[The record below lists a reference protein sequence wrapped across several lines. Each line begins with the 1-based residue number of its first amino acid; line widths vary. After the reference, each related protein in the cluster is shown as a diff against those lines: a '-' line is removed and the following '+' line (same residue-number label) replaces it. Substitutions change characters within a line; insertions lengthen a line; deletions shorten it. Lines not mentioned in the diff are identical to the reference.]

1 MSWWPRKLTIFDFE
15 YHPDENGLP
24 VPDCVVATTLEM
36 DDAGAVR
43 GSGSFVSCGWDEMR
57 NRPGPPWDPSPDNV
71 LVAFS
76 GHGDLQCLDRL
87 GWPRPIRFVDLMI
100 ELRNFHNGTHGVP
113 LRQGLYGYLDL
124 WGIGHPPES
133 YKSDIRD
140 LIISGQSHTRP
151 ADVLDYC
158 RSDVEITAKLVA
170 LVAARIDWRRA
181 IGHRGPFMNAISLA
195 ESRGLPV
202 DVDMVERLHR
212 HWPEIQQ
219 GARTWVNER
228 FGAEIYSDSGT
239 FTLSAMERW
248 LDSRGLLH
256 GWPRTG
262 RSGQI
267 QLDDGTIRDWSKVS
281 PEFAVLYEARRI
293 LDQGSDGLRLDIGA
307 DGRCRTWLN
316 PFGTK
321 TGRNAPRE
329 PGGYGARGGPF
340 LFAGARW
347 VRGLLKPPPGKALAY
362 IDWTSQEIQ
371 VGAAL
376 SGDENLVAC
385 YSSPD
390 PYITFARLAGAVPDG
405 ATKKTHTRERSTFKT
420 TLLGLGYGMGART
433 LAYRLGTTVHEAE
446 TLIRLH
452 RRVFARYWAWNE
464 MAVDLARRT
473 GFITNPMGWRMIVT
487 ANTSPTTLKNWPVQ
501 SAGAAMLQTAVPMI
515 ERAGVRILATVHDA
529 VLIEADQDEIESAVE
544 RATGAMESASRIV
557 TGSTLT
563 CRTDPK
569 IVRYPD
575 RYMDDDGQEMFDR
588 VVAELDRIESRARN
602 RAKTGRATGLTF
614 TGANVTI

>member
-1 MSWWPRKLTIFDFE
+1 MSWWPRKVTVFDFE
-15 YHPDENGLP
+15 YHQDENGLP
-24 VPDCVVATTLEM
+24 VPDCVVATTLEI

-43 GSGSFVSCGWDEMR
+43 GSGFFVSCGWEEMR
-57 NRPGPPWDPSPDNV
+57 TMATPPWDTSPDNV

-87 GWPRPIRFVDLMI
+87 GWPRPVRFVDLMI

-113 LRQGLYGYLDL
+113 LRQGLYGYLDR

-151 ADVLDYC
+151 AEVLEYC
-158 RSDVEITAKLVA
+158 RSDVELTASLVA
-170 LVAARIDWRRA
+170 LVASRIDWRRA
-181 IGHRGPFMNAISLA
+181 IGHRGPFMNAISIA

-202 DVDMVERLHR
+202 DVELVTRLHR
-212 HWPEIQQ
+212 HWPEIQT
-219 GARTWVNER
+219 GARSWVNETFR
-228 FGAEIYSDSGT
+228 TEIYSGSGT
-239 FTLSAMERW
+239 FTISAMEQW
-248 LDSRGLLH
+248 LADRGLLE

-262 RSGQI
+262 KSGQI
-267 QLDDGTIRDWSKVS
+267 QLDDGTLRDWSKMS
-281 PEFAVLYEARRI
+281 REFAVLYESRRI
-293 LDQGSDGLRLDIGA
+293 LDQGADGLRLDIGA

-329 PGGYGARGGPF
+329 PGGFGARGGPF

-347 VRGLLKPPPGKALAY
+347 VRGLLKPEPGRALAY
-362 IDWTSQEIQ
+362 IDWVSQEIQ

-376 SGDENLVAC
+376 SGDENLIAC

-390 PYITFARLAGAVPDG
+390 PYVTFAILARAVPES
-405 ATKKTHTRERSTFKT
+405 ATKKTHPKERSIFKT

-433 LAYRLGTTVHEAE
+433 LAYRLGTTLHEAE
-446 TLIRLH
+446 MLIRLH

-464 MAVDLARRT
+464 MAVDHARRT
-473 GFITNPMGWRMIVT
+473 GFISNPMGWRMIVT
-487 ANTSPTTLKNWPVQ
+487 AHTTPTTLKNWPVQ
-501 SAGAAMLQTAVPMI
+501 ATGAAMLQTAVPMI
-515 ERAGVRILATVHDA
+515 ERAGVRVLATVHDA
-529 VLIEADQDEIESAVE
+529 VLIEADQGEIEAAVE
-544 RATGAMESASRIV
+544 RATHAMESASRIV
-557 TGSTLT
+557 TGSNLT

-575 RYMDDDGQEMFDR
+575 RYMDDDGAEMFHR
-588 VVAELDRIESRARN
+588 VVGELDRIESRARS
-602 RAKTGRATGLTF
+602 RAKSGRATGLTKI
-614 TGANVTI
+614 GANVTI